1 MMRASHLNP
10 EEAVQAAIDL
20 RARAAVAIHY
30 GTFKLSD
37 EPLDEPPTRF
47 KEAASKGALGDEAAW
62 LLRIGETRP
71 F

>member
-1 MMRASHLNP
+1 MKDSHMNP

-20 RARAAVAIHY
+20 RARTAVAMHY

-37 EPLDEPPTRF
+37 EPLDEPPKRF
-47 KEAASKGALGDEAAW
+47 KKAASEGALGDDAAW
-62 LLRIGETRP
+62 LLRIGETRA